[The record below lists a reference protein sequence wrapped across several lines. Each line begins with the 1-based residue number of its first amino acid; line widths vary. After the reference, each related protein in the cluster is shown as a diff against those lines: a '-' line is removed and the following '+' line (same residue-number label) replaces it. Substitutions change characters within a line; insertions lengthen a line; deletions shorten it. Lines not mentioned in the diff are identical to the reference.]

1 MKSIYTCVAV
11 RCGVWECER
20 VVWESGSVC
29 MCVGKNWCD
38 YTSSITS
45 SDHFSCFTGAYAQNQ
60 HQRVTSAVTR
70 LVEWWTLWGEES
82 LVLLLD

>member
-1 MKSIYTCVAV
+1 VLCGRVGVCVCVWV
-11 RCGVWECER
+11 RI
-20 VVWESGSVC
+20 SVTIQA
-29 MCVGKNWCD
+29 
-38 YTSSITS
+38 TSLAQITS
-45 SDHFSCFTGAYAQNQ
+45 AAAPDCIHFSCFTGAYAQNQ